1 MDSKEIETQKYKR
14 MNHSIA
20 YEIYIMERHIQKLR
34 DQVETN
40 NEAISELCD
49 HTYERVCEYGERT
62 QYVCTKCNS

>member
-20 YEIYIMERHIQKLR
+20 YEIYILERHIQKLR

-40 NEAISELCD
+40 NEEIVKLCD
-49 HTYERVCEYGERT
+49 HTYESVCVYGERT
-62 QYVCTKCNS
+62 KYVCTKCSI